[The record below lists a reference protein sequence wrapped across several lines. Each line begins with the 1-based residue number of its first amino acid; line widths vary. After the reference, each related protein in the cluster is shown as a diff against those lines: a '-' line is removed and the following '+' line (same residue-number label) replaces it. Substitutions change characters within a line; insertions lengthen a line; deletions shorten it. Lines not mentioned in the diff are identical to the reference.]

1 MRLHPWVKLLTTR
14 FGNEELILF
23 RLFERFF
30 LTKIYLVLK
39 NAERLAQIIITDIE
53 SLDDQG
59 TEKEIDRTDVTNDD
73 DDTFY
78 NEIVV

>member
-53 SLDDQG
+53 SLDD
-59 TEKEIDRTDVTNDD
+59 
-73 DDTFY
+73 
-78 NEIVV
+78 

>member
-1 MRLHPWVKLLTTR
+1 MKLLTTR

-53 SLDDQG
+53 SLDD
-59 TEKEIDRTDVTNDD
+59 
-73 DDTFY
+73 
-78 NEIVV
+78 